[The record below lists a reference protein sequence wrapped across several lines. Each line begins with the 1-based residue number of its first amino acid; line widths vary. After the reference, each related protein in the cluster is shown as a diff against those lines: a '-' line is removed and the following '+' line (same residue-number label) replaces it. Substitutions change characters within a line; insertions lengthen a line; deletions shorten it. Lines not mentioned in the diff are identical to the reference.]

1 MADRLAT
8 IPRMLMRFGFAHHR
22 LVLVGA
28 VLVLAAGVLFG
39 TRLQVE
45 TDVLSLMPRH
55 DPEVK
60 LFRQVLEEFGTLET
74 MVVAVPVGG
83 EDRLELALSTVD
95 ALGEELHASPYLAR
109 VSAQLDDP
117 LKLADVALR
126 HAVLFLNQ
134 DGLARLEKQLGPEGL
149 KARAADIRAAVE
161 APHGML
167 AKELALRDP
176 LGFLPLL
183 LGQLAGTP
191 STLKVDYSS
200 GYYLSADHSLVA
212 ILAKP
217 TKAAQDISFDE
228 ELFRDLKVRVASARQ
243 QVAEDEGI
251 DLGEVPEV
259 WLGGGH
265 RIALEDATLIRK
277 DIIFNSL
284 TSLIGV
290 MLLFYIAFRRLA
302 TVHFAFLPLAVGLA
316 LTFLFTALAIGR
328 LNSATAGFAA
338 LLVGLGIDF
347 TIVLYGRFLESR
359 QAGLPLSEA
368 TEEVASTAGPAVVM
382 GAITTVGTFY
392 AFLLTRFTGL
402 KEFGLLTG
410 TGIMLMAVAAFLSL
424 PALVRLFDRG
434 RAEEG
439 RTRWIALAQP
449 MRLVLAHRRSTV
461 AVVIAVS
468 IAAAAAL
475 PRLRFDDDVR
485 NMRSP
490 SNAGVAIQE
499 KVAAA
504 FGASFNAMMVRVEG
518 EDEAAVLDTVR
529 GMTPTLDALV
539 EGGVLA
545 SHESLAKLTPPRES
559 QQRALAWVAAH
570 PELTDPARVRAEL
583 SAALAQ
589 EGLVVDAFAPGLD
602 ILQETLR
609 PDREVT
615 LDIWRGTPVEE
626 AIARSLHVADGH
638 VSTVVNVFAPP
649 GKWRREAPPEL
660 VRLVASTPGAQ
671 LTGVNLISQRL
682 RTMVRRDAMIAV
694 TVGLVFVIILLLA
707 RLRSLT
713 QSLQCLLPVALGV
726 LWTLGV
732 MAVLDMPLNL
742 MNIFVILMII
752 GIGSDYGIYMLHRAR
767 EPHTVEQLAETG
779 RSVTFAALTTVVG
792 FGTLVTTHYPGL
804 QSMGW
809 MTMMGVV
816 VSCLGAVFLLPLLTH
831 ER

>member
-1 MADRLAT
+1 MSDRLAAL
-8 IPRMLMRFGFAHHR
+8 PRALMRFGFERHR

-28 VLVLAAGVLFG
+28 VLVLVVGVLFG

-55 DPEVK
+55 DPAVR
-60 LFRQVLEEFGTLET
+60 LFRQVLDEFGTLET

-83 EDRLELALSTVD
+83 EDRLELAFATVD
-95 ALGEELHASPYLAR
+95 ALGEELTASPYLTR

-126 HAVLFLNQ
+126 HAVLFL
-134 DGLARLEKQLGPEGL
+134 DEGGLAKLEQQLSAEGL
-149 KARAADIRAAVE
+149 TARAADIRAAVE

-200 GYYLSADHSLVA
+200 GYYLSADHSLVV

-217 TKAAQDISFDE
+217 TRAAQEISFDE
-228 ELFRDLKVRVASARQ
+228 ELFRDLKARVAAARRR
-243 QVAEDEGI
+243 VAEDEGV
-251 DLGEVPEV
+251 EPSQVPEV

-277 DIIFNSL
+277 DIIFNSV

-290 MLLFYIAFRRLA
+290 MLLFFFAFRRLA
-302 TVHFAFLPLAVGLA
+302 TIHFAFLPLAVGLA

-328 LNSATAGFAA
+328 LNSATSGFAA

-347 TIVLYGRFLESR
+347 TIVLYGRYLEAR
-359 QAGLPLSEA
+359 QAGLPLREA

-382 GAITTVGTFY
+382 GAVTTVGTFY

-410 TGIMLMAVAAFLSL
+410 TGIMLMALAAFLSL
-424 PALVRLFDRG
+424 PALVRVFDRG
-434 RAEEG
+434 REVEG
-439 RTRWIALAQP
+439 PSRWLSLGRP
-449 MRLVLAHRRSTV
+449 MHAMLAHRRAAFAVV
-461 AVVIAVS
+461 AVIS

-475 PRLRFDDDVR
+475 PRLHFDDDVR

-490 SNAGVAIQE
+490 SNRGVQIQD

-504 FGASFNAMMVRVEG
+504 FGASFNAMMLRVEAA
-518 EDEAAVLDTVR
+518 DEASVLDKVR
-529 GMTPTLDALV
+529 RLTPVLDGLV
-539 EGGVLA
+539 ERGVLA
-545 SHESLAKLTPPRES
+545 SHESLAKLTPPREA
-559 QQRALAWVAAH
+559 QQRALGWVAAH
-570 PELTDPARVRAEL
+570 PALTDPARVKSEL
-583 SAALAQ
+583 AAALQ
-589 EGLVVDAFAPGLD
+589 REGLVAEAFAPGLE
-602 ILQETLR
+602 ILGQTLR
-609 PDREVT
+609 PVGEVT

-626 AIARSLHVADGH
+626 AIARSLHVAEGR
-638 VSTVVNVFAPP
+638 VATVVNVFPPP

-660 VRLVASTPGAQ
+660 EALVASVPGAE

-682 RTMVRRDAMIAV
+682 RTMVRRDAFIAI
-694 TVGLVFVIILLLA
+694 TVGLVFVMILLLA
-707 RLRSLT
+707 RLRSFV
-713 QSLQCLLPVALGV
+713 QSLLCLLPVALGV
-726 LWTLGV
+726 LWTLGT
-732 MAVLDMPLNL
+732 MAALGMSLNL

-767 EPHTVEQLAETG
+767 EQHTVEQLAETG
-779 RSVTFAALTTVVG
+779 RSVAFAALTTIVG

-809 MTMMGVV
+809 MTMIGVA